1 MQDNQIPV
9 PTDAELEILQVLWA
23 KPGESVRYVSDT
35 INSRRAPE
43 AQIGYTTTLKQMQ
56 VMLDKGL
63 LLREVDGRNHLYTA
77 AQSKEATQSVVVRDL
92 SNLAFGGNAVSL
104 AMRAL
109 GSGESATP
117 EELAQIKALIQKME
131 EKQNN

>member
-9 PTDAELEILQVLWA
+9 PTDAELEILQVLWG
-23 KPGESVRYVSDT
+23 KPGESVRYVSDS
-35 INSRRAPE
+35 INSRRPPE
-43 AQIGYTTTLKQMQ
+43 AQVGYTTTLKQMQ

-92 SNLAFGGNAVSL
+92 SKLAFGGNAVSL

-109 GSGESATP
+109 GSGETATP
-117 EELAQIKALIQKME
+117 EELAEIKALIQRME
-131 EKQNN
+131 DSNR

>member
-23 KPGESVRYVSDT
+23 KPNETVRYVSDT
-35 INSRRAPE
+35 INGRRSPE

-92 SNLAFGGNAVSL
+92 SNLAFGGSALSL

-117 EELAQIKALIQKME
+117 EELAEIKALIQKME
-131 EKQNN
+131 EDNK